1 MSWKPDITVAAVV
14 EQEGRFLCV
23 EERINGRRVF
33 NQPAGHVEHG
43 EDFLA
48 AVVRETL
55 EETGWQFVPEALLGV
70 YSWHSPG
77 RQRST
82 LRFTFCGQV
91 HGHDPARALDV
102 PVIAA
107 HWLTRAQLLEPARP
121 LRTPLVIRCIDDY
134 LSGRRLTLAAVAGA
148 QAPTPVPAPATR

>member
-1 MSWKPDITVAAVV
+1 MSWKPDITVAAIV

-55 EETGWQFVPEALLGV
+55 EETAWQFVPEALLGV
-70 YSWHSPG
+70 YTWHAPG
-77 RQRST
+77 STRST
-82 LRFTFCGQV
+82 LRFAFCGHV
-91 HGHDPARALDV
+91 HGHDPARTLDV
-102 PVIAA
+102 PVLAA
-107 HWLTRAQLLEPARP
+107 HWLTREQLLEPARP

-134 LSGRRLTLAAVAGA
+134 LAGRRLPLAAVANAMAGVA
-148 QAPTPVPAPATR
+148 TPR